1 MRELIYGRN
10 AVYECLRAG
19 QREVYKLLV
28 SEGAQEKGALS
39 KSLRLAGEKSIAIQ
53 RVPRAQLD
61 RISDGHQGVAAEVNG
76 YPYVALDDLTQWG
89 YSGRGEGAR
98 ADRSEALGCEAD
110 QGEGLEPLFLVLD
123 CVQDPQNL
131 GALLRTAEA
140 VGVSGVVIAQDRAA
154 SITPAVVNA
163 SSGATEHLRI
173 ARVTN
178 IVRSLEKVKKAD
190 VWVVGLED
198 RPDAQDY
205 VTADLRG
212 PLALVV
218 GSEGEGIRRLVR
230 ETCDFVIKLPM
241 LGKITSL
248 NAAVAGSIVLYE
260 TLRQR
265 RASVS

>member
-1 MRELIYGRN
+1 MRELIYSRN

-19 QREVYKLLV
+19 RREVFKLLL
-28 SEGAQEKGALS
+28 SEGVQEKGALG
-39 KSLRLAGEKSIAIQ
+39 KSLKLAGEKSIAIQ

-61 RISDGHQGVAAEVNG
+61 RISDGHQGVAAETSG
-76 YPYVALDDLTQWG
+76 YPYVALDDLTQG
-89 YSGRGEGAR
+89 GSGRGEGAW
-98 ADRSEALGCEAD
+98 ADRSEARRRQVG
-110 QGEGLEPLFLVLD
+110 QGEGLGSLFLVLD

-131 GALLRTAEA
+131 GTLLRTAEA

-178 IVRSLEKVKKAD
+178 IVRSLQELKKAD

-198 RPDAQDY
+198 RPEAQDY
-205 VTADLRG
+205 VTLDLRG

-230 ETCDFVIKLPM
+230 ETCDFVIRLPM

>member
-1 MRELIYGRN
+1 MRELVYGRN
-10 AVYECLRAG
+10 AVHECLRAG
-19 QREVYKLLV
+19 RRKVFKLLV
-28 SEGAQEKGALS
+28 SEGVQEKGALAA
-39 KSLRLAGEKSIAIQ
+39 SLKLAGEKRIAVQ
-53 RVPRAQLD
+53 RAPRAQLD
-61 RISDGHQGVAAEVNG
+61 RISQGHQGLAAEVSG
-76 YPYVALDDLTQWG
+76 YPYLALDEIVSYTQT
-89 YSGRGEGAR
+89 
-98 ADRSEALGCEAD
+98 
-110 QGEGLEPLFLVLD
+110 PLLLVLD

-140 VGVSGVVIAQDRAA
+140 AGVSGVVIAEDRA
-154 SITPAVVNA
+154 SSVTPAVVNA

-178 IVRSLEKVKKAD
+178 IARALEKLKKSD
-190 VWVVGLED
+190 IWVVGLED
-198 RPDAQDY
+198 TPDAQDY
-205 VTADLRG
+205 ATADLRG

-230 ETCDFVIKLPM
+230 ETCDFVVKLPM

-265 RASVS
+265 RL